1 MKESGRSCVRAGLV
15 AGAGPLVGMA
25 PPVSTLTFIVE
36 TTLAC
41 RDHGGVQKLR
51 WSADRSRAQNNAAAP
66 TLRWRA
72 ETTVYA
78 QWCRHAS
85 VVWTS
90 QGRPTA
96 GRQVNGASQSKG

>member
-1 MKESGRSCVRAGLV
+1 MKESGRSCVRAGHVVGAGLLVGLAPLV
-15 AGAGPLVGMA
+15 A
-25 PPVSTLTFIVE
+25 TITFIVE

-78 QWCRHAS
+78 LCVRLS
-85 VVWTS
+85 CDSYLTIL
-90 QGRPTA
+90 A
-96 GRQVNGASQSKG
+96 GREVCYVF